1 MKKGTKKFLFL
12 SVATLAGMYAYNQFV
27 ASTSTKKNM
36 LPTKNGSYYS
46 WKQGNVFYTKTGTGD
61 PVLLIHDTNSAS
73 SSVEWSKI
81 SKRLQKKHTVYTM
94 DLLGCGLSDKP
105 GLSYTNYLYV
115 QLITAFIKDIIKSKT
130 SVVASNFSSSF
141 VIMANQLDASIID
154 KMIFINPVSFH
165 SMDAMPDQQS
175 KLKQTIIN
183 LPLVGTFIYNL
194 LMNPKRIDRQFRF
207 TYYCRPQLISS
218 KTKDAYYEAAH
229 MDNSNGKYLYSS
241 LLGNYMNI
249 DLRHAVKKITKPV
262 SFIISSD
269 IKANYK
275 TAQEYRKLNSNID
288 ITYVSNCKL
297 YPQLENPEKV
307 YQIIENKLSN

>member
-105 GLSYTNYLYV
+105 GLSYTNYMYV

-130 SVVASNFSSSF
+130 SVVASNLSSSF

-175 KLKQTIIN
+175 KLKH
-183 LPLVGTFIYNL
+183 L
-194 LMNPKRIDRQFRF
+194 
-207 TYYCRPQLISS
+207 
-218 KTKDAYYEAAH
+218 
-229 MDNSNGKYLYSS
+229 
-241 LLGNYMNI
+241 
-249 DLRHAVKKITKPV
+249 
-262 SFIISSD
+262 
-269 IKANYK
+269 
-275 TAQEYRKLNSNID
+275 
-288 ITYVSNCKL
+288 
-297 YPQLENPEKV
+297 
-307 YQIIENKLSN
+307 